1 MLVNFAAAKKKD
13 NETWTILR
21 KLSETKSSRRKGRKM
36 APLKAEKTVAPP
48 LTGLK
53 ARRSTMLDKG
63 DVGH

>member
-1 MLVNFAAAKKKD
+1 
-13 NETWTILR
+13 
-21 KLSETKSSRRKGRKM
+21 M

-63 DVGH
+63 DVGP